1 MAACVIIG
9 DLFLPAVRDKP
20 RIKLEKQMDMT
31 KPRARI
37 GVLFLAAA
45 GSASATLVQ
54 ADPNSAADCHAI
66 AASME
71 RLACYDAVSGRAA
84 EAAKGTAAAATAPA
98 STASAAPVAP
108 VDVARQAESGGT
120 APATLSMID
129 NAWGFDPAS
138 APFDIRFHNANYLLF
153 GRYTNNVNNAPYLSL
168 VQGTSQAESELSST
182 EAKFQISFK
191 ARLWTTDDR
200 RWGLW
205 AAYTQQSQW
214 QVYNG
219 DTSRPF
225 RENNYMPEL
234 FVSYRPGVDLGGG
247 FNWKLL
253 NFGYNHQSNGR
264 SDLIT
269 NGTNNGL
276 SRSWDRLFAEFGVE
290 RENLALFGTVWYRL
304 PEDSNK
310 DDNPNITDYYGY
322 GKLSALYRW
331 RGNTFSTAVRGNLST
346 GKGAVEA
353 NWFSPPL
360 LGPLRGYVQVFSGY
374 GESLVDYNWNQT
386 TIGAGVALSDGL

>member
-1 MAACVIIG
+1 
-9 DLFLPAVRDKP
+9 
-20 RIKLEKQMDMT
+20 MDMT

-54 ADPNSAADCHAI
+54 ATPNSAADCHAI

-84 EAAKGTAAAATAPA
+84 EAAKGTAVAATATT
-98 STASAAPVAP
+98 STASAATVAP
-108 VDVARQAESGGT
+108 VDAARQAESGGT
-120 APATLSMID
+120 APTTISMID

-138 APFDIRFHNANYLLF
+138 APFDVRFHNANYLLF
-153 GRYTNNVNNAPYLSL
+153 GRYTNNVNNSPFSPLF
-168 VQGTSQAESELSST
+168 QGTGQPQQDLNST
-182 EAKFQISFK
+182 EAKFQFSFK
-191 ARLWTTDDR
+191 ARLWATDDR

-214 QVYNG
+214 QLYNG

-234 FVSYRPGVDLGGG
+234 FVIYRPDVDLGGG
-247 FNWKLL
+247 FKWKLL
-253 NFGYNHQSNGR
+253 NAGYNHQSNGR
-264 SDLIT
+264 SDILSD
-269 NGTNNGL
+269 GTDNGL
-276 SRSWDRLFAEFGVE
+276 SRSWDRLFAGFGVE
-290 RENLALFGTVWYRL
+290 RENLALFGTFWYRL
-304 PEDSNK
+304 PEESNK
-310 DDNPNITDYYGY
+310 DGNPNITDYYGY

-374 GESLVDYNWNQT
+374 GESLIDYNWNQT

>member
-1 MAACVIIG
+1 MNMIKPGAPIGALLFAAV
-9 DLFLPAVRDKP
+9 
-20 RIKLEKQMDMT
+20 
-31 KPRARI
+31 
-37 GVLFLAAA
+37 

-54 ADPNSAADCHAI
+54 AAPSSAADCHAI

-71 RLACYDAVSGRAA
+71 RLACYDSVSGRAG
-84 EAAKGTAAAATAPA
+84 EAPRGAATAA
-98 STASAAPVAP
+98 TAATASAAPVAA
-108 VDVARQAESGGT
+108 VDAPKPAESGGT
-120 APATLSMID
+120 APATKTSMID

-138 APFDIRFHNANYLLF
+138 APYDIRFHNANYLLF
-153 GRYTNNVNNAPYLSL
+153 GRYTDNVNSAPYLSL
-168 VQGTSQAESELSST
+168 VQGTSRAESDLSST

-200 RWGLW
+200 RWGVW

-214 QVYNG
+214 QLYNG

-234 FVSYRPGVDLGGG
+234 IVSYRPDVDLGGG

-269 NGTNNGL
+269 NGANNGL

-290 RENLALFGTVWYRL
+290 RDNLALFGTVWYRL
-304 PEDSNK
+304 PEDSSK

-331 RGNTFSTAVRGNLST
+331 RGNSFSLSARGNLGT

-353 NWFSPPL
+353 GWFSQPL
-360 LGPLRGYVQVFSGY
+360 FGPLRGYVQVFSGY
-374 GESLVDYNWNQT
+374 GESLIDYNWNQT
-386 TIGAGVALSDGL
+386 TIGAGIAISDGL

>member
-1 MAACVIIG
+1 MNMI
-9 DLFLPAVRDKP
+9 KP
-20 RIKLEKQMDMT
+20 G
-31 KPRARI
+31 ART
-37 GVLFLAAA
+37 GALFLAAM
-45 GSASATLVQ
+45 GSAGATLVQ
-54 ADPNSAADCHAI
+54 AAPASTADCHAI

-84 EAAKGTAAAATAPA
+84 EATRGTTAAAPATVA
-98 STASAAPVAP
+98 TASAASPAP
-108 VDVARQAESGGT
+108 VDVTRQAESGGT
-120 APATLSMID
+120 AATTTVSMID

-153 GRYTNNVNNAPYLSL
+153 GRYTDNVNNAPYLSL
-168 VQGTSQAESELSST
+168 VQGTSQSESELSST

-214 QVYNG
+214 QLYNG

-264 SDLIT
+264 SDLIS

-304 PEDSNK
+304 PEDSDK
-310 DDNPNITDYYGY
+310 DDNPDITDYYGY

-331 RGNTFSTAVRGNLST
+331 RGNSFSASVRGNLAT
-346 GKGAVEA
+346 GKGSVEA
-353 NWFSPPL
+353 GWFSPPL
-360 LGPLRGYVQVFSGY
+360 FGPLRGYVQVFSGY

-386 TIGAGVALSDGL
+386 TIGAGVAISDGL

>member
-1 MAACVIIG
+1 
-9 DLFLPAVRDKP
+9 
-20 RIKLEKQMDMT
+20 MDMT
-31 KPRARI
+31 KHPARI
-37 GVLFLAAA
+37 GVLLLAVA
-45 GSASATLVQ
+45 GSASTTLVQ
-54 ADPNSAADCHAI
+54 AAPNSTADCHAI
-66 AASME
+66 AASVE
-71 RLACYDAVSGRAA
+71 RLACYDVVSGRAA
-84 EAAKGTAAAATAPA
+84 EAARGTAAAVTTA
-98 STASAAPVAP
+98 TASAVPVAP
-108 VDVARQAESGGT
+108 VDAARQAESGGT
-120 APATLSMID
+120 APATTVSMID
-129 NAWGFDPAS
+129 KAWGFDPAS
-138 APFDIRFHNANYLLF
+138 APFDISFHNANYLLF
-153 GRYTNNVNNAPYLSL
+153 GRYTDNVNNAPYLSL
-168 VQGTSQAESELSST
+168 VQGTSRAESDLSST

-304 PEDSNK
+304 PEDSSK

-331 RGNTFSTAVRGNLST
+331 RGNSFSASVRGNLAT
-346 GKGAVEA
+346 GKGSVEA

>member
-1 MAACVIIG
+1 MNMI
-9 DLFLPAVRDKP
+9 KP
-20 RIKLEKQMDMT
+20 G
-31 KPRARI
+31 ART
-37 GVLFLAAA
+37 GALFLAAM
-45 GSASATLVQ
+45 GSAGVTLVQ
-54 ADPNSAADCHAI
+54 AAPAGTANCHAI

-84 EAAKGTAAAATAPA
+84 EASRGTTAAAPATVA
-98 STASAAPVAP
+98 TASAVSPAP
-108 VDVARQAESGGT
+108 VDAARQAESGG
-120 APATLSMID
+120 AAAATTVSMID

-153 GRYTNNVNNAPYLSL
+153 GRYTDNVNNAPYLSL
-168 VQGTSQAESELSST
+168 VQGNSQSESELNST

-214 QVYNG
+214 QLYNG

-264 SDLIT
+264 SDLIS

-304 PEDSNK
+304 PEDSDK
-310 DDNPNITDYYGY
+310 DDNPDITDYYGY

-331 RGNTFSTAVRGNLST
+331 RGNSFSASVRGNLAT
-346 GKGAVEA
+346 GKGSVEA
-353 NWFSPPL
+353 GWFSPPL
-360 LGPLRGYVQVFSGY
+360 FGPLRGYVQVFSGY

-386 TIGAGVALSDGL
+386 TIGAGVAISDGL

>member
-1 MAACVIIG
+1 
-9 DLFLPAVRDKP
+9 
-20 RIKLEKQMDMT
+20 
-31 KPRARI
+31 
-37 GVLFLAAA
+37 
-45 GSASATLVQ
+45 
-54 ADPNSAADCHAI
+54 
-66 AASME
+66 
-71 RLACYDAVSGRAA
+71 
-84 EAAKGTAAAATAPA
+84 
-98 STASAAPVAP
+98 
-108 VDVARQAESGGT
+108 
-120 APATLSMID
+120 
-129 NAWGFDPAS
+129 
-138 APFDIRFHNANYLLF
+138 
-153 GRYTNNVNNAPYLSL
+153 NNAPYLSL
-168 VQGTSQAESELSST
+168 VQGTSQAESDLSST

-214 QVYNG
+214 QLYNG

-234 FVSYRPGVDLGGG
+234 FVSYRPDVELGGG

-253 NFGYNHQSNGR
+253 NAGYNHQSNGR
-264 SDLIT
+264 SDVLS

-276 SRSWDRLFAEFGVE
+276 SRSWDRLFAEFGIE

-331 RGNTFSTAVRGNLST
+331 RGNTFSASVRGNLST

-374 GESLVDYNWNQT
+374 GESLIDYNWNQT

>member
-1 MAACVIIG
+1 MKVSKANG
-9 DLFLPAVRDKP
+9 
-20 RIKLEKQMDMT
+20 
-31 KPRARI
+31 RI
-37 GVLFLAAA
+37 GALLLAAV
-45 GSASATLVQ
+45 GSASAALAQT
-54 ADPNSAADCHAI
+54 PPSSAADCRGI

-71 RLACYDAVSGRAA
+71 RLACYDAVSGRAS
-84 EAAKGTAAAATAPA
+84 EAAKGTAAAATATA
-98 STASAAPVAP
+98 STASAAAVAP

-120 APATLSMID
+120 APTTISMID

-153 GRYTNNVNNAPYLSL
+153 GRYTDNVNNAPYLSL

-214 QVYNG
+214 QLYNG

-247 FNWKLL
+247 FSWNLL

-310 DDNPNITDYYGY
+310 DDNPNISDYYGY

-331 RGNTFSTAVRGNLST
+331 RGNTFSASVRGNLST

-374 GESLVDYNWNQT
+374 GESLIDYNWNQT

>member
-1 MAACVIIG
+1 MN
-9 DLFLPAVRDKP
+9 LPNSGV
-20 RIKLEKQMDMT
+20 
-31 KPRARI
+31 RI
-37 GVLFLAAA
+37 GALFVVIFGGAGTSMAQAAP
-45 GSASATLVQ
+45 SST
-54 ADPNSAADCHAI
+54 ADCHGI

-71 RLACYDAVSGRAA
+71 RLACYDAVSGRAGGA
-84 EAAKGTAAAATAPA
+84 QSDATAAA
-98 STASAAPVAP
+98 SAAAASSTPLVVGEAKL
-108 VDVARQAESGGT
+108 AESGGT
-120 APATLSMID
+120 VPATISMID
-129 NAWGFDPAS
+129 TAWDFDPAS
-138 APFDIRFHNANYLLF
+138 PRYDIRFHNANYLLF
-153 GRYTNNVNNAPYLSL
+153 GRYSDNVNSSPFSSL
-168 VQGTSQAESELSST
+168 VQGSGQTQEDLSST

-214 QVYNG
+214 QLYNG

-234 FVSYRPGVDLGGG
+234 IISHRPDVELGGG

-264 SDLIT
+264 SDLVT

-304 PEDSNK
+304 PEDSSK
-310 DDNPNITDYYGY
+310 DDNPDITDYYGY

-331 RGNTFSTAVRGNLST
+331 RGNTFSTSVRGNVST
-346 GKGAVEA
+346 GKGAIEA
-353 NWFSPPL
+353 GWFSQPL
-360 LGPLRGYVQVFSGY
+360 FGPLRAYVQVFSGY
-374 GESLVDYNWNQT
+374 GESLIDYNWKQT
-386 TIGAGVALSDGL
+386 TIGAGIALSDGL

>member
-1 MAACVIIG
+1 MN
-9 DLFLPAVRDKP
+9 
-20 RIKLEKQMDMT
+20 MT

-37 GVLFLAAA
+37 SVLFLAAA
-45 GSASATLVQ
+45 GSASASLAQ
-54 ADPNSAADCHAI
+54 AAPASAADCHAI

-71 RLACYDAVSGRAA
+71 RLACYDSVSGRAA
-84 EAAKGTAAAATAPA
+84 EATKGIAAAATTTT

-108 VDVARQAESGGT
+108 VDAARQAESGGT
-120 APATLSMID
+120 PPTAVSMID

-138 APFDIRFHNANYLLF
+138 APFDIRFHNANYLLL
-153 GRYTNNVNNAPYLSL
+153 GRYTDNVNNAPYLSL
-168 VQGTSQAESELSST
+168 VQGTSRAESDLSNT

-200 RWGLW
+200 RWGVW

-234 FVSYRPGVDLGGG
+234 IVSYRPDVDLGGG

-290 RENLALFGTVWYRL
+290 RDNLALFGTVWYRL

-310 DDNPNITDYYGY
+310 DDNPDITDYYGY

-331 RGNTFSTAVRGNLST
+331 RGNTFSAAVRGNLAT

-360 LGPLRGYVQVFSGY
+360 FGPLRGYVQVFSGY
-374 GESLVDYNWNQT
+374 GESLIDYNWNQT
-386 TIGAGVALSDGL
+386 TIGAGFALSDGL

>member
-1 MAACVIIG
+1 MKV
-9 DLFLPAVRDKP
+9 
-20 RIKLEKQMDMT
+20 T
-31 KPRARI
+31 KANGRI
-37 GVLFLAAA
+37 GALLLAAV
-45 GSASATLVQ
+45 GSASAALAQT
-54 ADPNSAADCHAI
+54 PPSSAADCRGI

-71 RLACYDAVSGRAA
+71 RLACYDAVSGRAGDSP
-84 EAAKGTAAAATAPA
+84 KGAAAAATAAPA
-98 STASAAPVAP
+98 TA
-108 VDVARQAESGGT
+108 T
-120 APATLSMID
+120 APATSVEGMRADSDVVARPTTTSMID
-129 NAWGFDPAS
+129 TAWDFDPAS

-153 GRYTNNVNNAPYLSL
+153 GRYTDNVNNSPFSPLF
-168 VQGTSQAESELSST
+168 QGTGQTQQDLSST

-214 QVYNG
+214 QLYNG

-276 SRSWDRLFAEFGVE
+276 SRSWDRLFAEFGIE

-331 RGNTFSTAVRGNLST
+331 RGNTFSASVRGNLST

-374 GESLVDYNWNQT
+374 GESLIDYNWNQT

>member
-1 MAACVIIG
+1 MNMIKPGVPIGALFIAAV
-9 DLFLPAVRDKP
+9 
-20 RIKLEKQMDMT
+20 
-31 KPRARI
+31 
-37 GVLFLAAA
+37 
-45 GSASATLVQ
+45 GSASAALAQ
-54 ADPNSAADCHAI
+54 AAPASAAECHAI

-84 EAAKGTAAAATAPA
+84 EVAKGTAAAATATT
-98 STASAAPVAP
+98 STASAAPVAA
-108 VDVARQAESGGT
+108 VDATKRAESSGM
-120 APATLSMID
+120 APATTISMID

-153 GRYTNNVNNAPYLSL
+153 GRYSDNVNYAPFLSL
-168 VQGTSQAESELSST
+168 VQDTSQAAPELSST

-191 ARLWTTDDR
+191 ARVWTTDDR

-214 QVYNG
+214 QLYNG

-269 NGTNNGL
+269 NGNNNGL

-386 TIGAGVALSDGL
+386 TIGAGVAISDGL

>member
-1 MAACVIIG
+1 
-9 DLFLPAVRDKP
+9 
-20 RIKLEKQMDMT
+20 MDMT

-54 ADPNSAADCHAI
+54 AAPNSAADCHAI

-71 RLACYDAVSGRAA
+71 RLACYDAVSGRAG
-84 EAAKGTAAAATAPA
+84 EAPLGAPAASAATAA
-98 STASAAPVAP
+98 TAGAAPAAPVDATK
-108 VDVARQAESGGT
+108 QAESGGT
-120 APATLSMID
+120 APATTISMID

-138 APFDIRFHNANYLLF
+138 APFDVRFHNANYLLF
-153 GRYTNNVNNAPYLSL
+153 GRYTDNVNNSPFSPLF
-168 VQGTSQAESELSST
+168 QGTGQPQQDLSST
-182 EAKFQISFK
+182 EAKFQFSFK

-214 QVYNG
+214 QLYNG
-219 DTSRPF
+219 DTSAPF
-225 RENNYMPEL
+225 RDNNYMPEL
-234 FVSYRPGVDLGGG
+234 FVSYRPDVDLGGG
-247 FNWKLL
+247 FKWKLL
-253 NFGYNHQSNGR
+253 NAGYNHQSNGR
-264 SDLIT
+264 SDILS
-269 NGTNNGL
+269 NGTDNGL

-290 RENLALFGTVWYRL
+290 REVLALFGTVWYRL
-304 PEDSNK
+304 PESSTK
-310 DDNPNITDYYGY
+310 DDNPDITDYYGY

-331 RGNTFSTAVRGNLST
+331 RGNTFSGSVRGNLRT

-353 NWFSPPL
+353 GWFSPPL

-374 GESLVDYNWNQT
+374 GESLIDYNWNQT
-386 TIGAGVALSDGL
+386 TIGVGVALSDGL

>member
-1 MAACVIIG
+1 MNMIKPGAPIGALFIAAV
-9 DLFLPAVRDKP
+9 
-20 RIKLEKQMDMT
+20 
-31 KPRARI
+31 
-37 GVLFLAAA
+37 
-45 GSASATLVQ
+45 GSASAALAQ
-54 ADPNSAADCHAI
+54 AAPASAAECHAI

-71 RLACYDAVSGRAA
+71 RLACYDAVSGRAG
-84 EAAKGTAAAATAPA
+84 EAPRGAATSAAAA
-98 STASAAPVAP
+98 TASAAPVAA
-108 VDVARQAESGGT
+108 VDATKRAESSGM
-120 APATLSMID
+120 APATTISMID

-153 GRYTNNVNNAPYLSL
+153 GRYSDNVNYAPFLSL
-168 VQGTSQAESELSST
+168 VQDTSQAAPELSST

-191 ARLWTTDDR
+191 ARVWTTDDR

-214 QVYNG
+214 QLYNG

-269 NGTNNGL
+269 NGNNNGL